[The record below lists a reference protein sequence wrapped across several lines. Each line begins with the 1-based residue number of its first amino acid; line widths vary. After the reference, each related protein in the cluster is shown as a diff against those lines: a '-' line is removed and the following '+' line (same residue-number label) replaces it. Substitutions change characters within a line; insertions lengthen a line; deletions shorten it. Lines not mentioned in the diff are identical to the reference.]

1 MQKAAKQPPVFAAAA
16 TGVRCMEQALNK
28 VFIIAFLVLL
38 QGCVEK
44 NDEELSKLIIGTW
57 SYNYDSGSYGFIEY
71 TEDGDK
77 CEMNF
82 SFGQTGNLSVDLY
95 WNKWKIDHS
104 IIKSEMQ
111 ASSTSFLEKGYVI
124 HDKIIELNSEKLT
137 VDMIIPKGDYKVEY
151 HHKSKKSENGKV
163 CSIVKMHLTS

>member
-1 MQKAAKQPPVFAAAA
+1 
-16 TGVRCMEQALNK
+16 
-28 VFIIAFLVLL
+28 
-38 QGCVEK
+38 
-44 NDEELSKLIIGTW
+44 
-57 SYNYDSGSYGFIEY
+57 
-71 TEDGDK
+71 
-77 CEMNF
+77 
-82 SFGQTGNLSVDLY
+82 
-95 WNKWKIDHS
+95 
-104 IIKSEMQ
+104 MQ